1 MKTVVDSKGINTIP
15 GAPSLEVHGDL
26 SISLNDKLVN
36 VGDLLKDLEGRIYRF
51 KEGPSCACSE
61 QFEGYRI
68 LLKTTQDDL
77 MNTVNS
83 LNALMEEVKTLK
95 QNVVPSTTEEEVKK
109 ANTRTNKK

>member
-15 GAPSLEVHGDL
+15 GTPSLEVHGDL

-51 KEGPSCACSE
+51 NQGPSCSCSE
-61 QFEGYRI
+61 QLEEYRI

-77 MNTVNS
+77 MNTINS
-83 LNALMEEVKTLK
+83 LNALTEEIKVLK
-95 QNVVPSTTEEEVKK
+95 QNTPEEETVEVKK